1 MAQQAIESAKAGQGG
16 GAPAPGGPAPGGPV
30 PGGPAP
36 GGAPAPGGG
45 GIRTVDPGQEAV
57 SGQLPASMTEEKATP
72 EEQKEYERAMQ
83 ALAQVLY
90 NNPAVA
96 NAIVDQIDPND
107 KVSST
112 AKVSMLLIKQIDEKI
127 QLDENVVAEV
137 TKETVGRIEELA
149 EARHGITYGGREHQV
164 ILGSTWE
171 GIQKMFGMEKE
182 EAEALMAGVGG
193 EGLADLKQQYDGF
206 LNG

>member
-1 MAQQAIESAKAGQGG
+1 
-16 GAPAPGGPAPGGPV
+16 
-30 PGGPAP
+30 
-36 GGAPAPGGG
+36 
-45 GIRTVDPGQEAV
+45 VDPGQEAV
-57 SGQLPASMTEEKATP
+57 EGQLPASMTEEKATP

-90 NNPAVA
+90 NNPEVA

-127 QLDENVVAEV
+127 QLDVNVVAEV

-149 EARHGITYGGREHQV
+149 EARHGIEYGGREHQV